1 MAVTQIADVIVPAVF
16 QNYITENSLVSTAL
30 FQSGVAVQ
38 NGEMAAQLSAG
49 AQSFTVPCWNDL
61 IDTEANIGSD
71 DYTVNSVPLKLSTTK
86 QVVRKSFLNQSWS
99 EMNLASELSG
109 SDALAQ
115 IQRRVSSWWDRQLEK
130 RIIASL
136 RGVLLSNVANNA
148 SDMVID
154 ISGLAGSL
162 ANFNGNSV
170 IDTALTLGDR
180 LSAVKSIAMHS
191 FIYGEALKNDEI
203 TFFKPSEN
211 AIEIPTYKGMSV
223 LIDDNLTP
231 ASGVYT
237 TILFGEGAIGYAIE
251 PPRTG
256 YGVELFRAPSAGNG
270 SGQTT
275 LFTRFDV
282 ALHPLGFSFIGA
294 TVAGVSPTMAELSLA
309 ANWTRTFSQR
319 KSIPVAYLVSK

>member
-1 MAVTQIADVIVPAVF
+1 MAVTQIADVIVPSIF
-16 QNYITENSLVSTAL
+16 QSYITENSMVSTAL
-30 FQSGVAVQ
+30 YQSGVAVG

-61 IDTEANIGSD
+61 VDTEANISSD
-71 DYTVNSVPLKLSTTK
+71 DFTVNSVPLKLSTTK
-86 QVVRKSFLNQSWS
+86 QQVRKSFLNQSWS

-109 SDALAQ
+109 SDALAR
-115 IQRRVSSWWDRQLEK
+115 IQDRVSSWWDRQLEK
-130 RIIASL
+130 RVIASL

-154 ISGLAGSL
+154 ISGNAGAL

-180 LSAVKSIAMHS
+180 LSAVKSIGMHS
-191 FIYGEALKNDEI
+191 YVYGEALKNNEI

-223 LIDDNLTP
+223 VVDDNLTP
-231 ASGVYT
+231 AAGVYT

-256 YGVELFRAPSAGNG
+256 YGVELFRNPSSGNG

-282 ALHPLGFSFIGA
+282 ALHPLGFSFTGT
-294 TVAGVSPTMAELSLA
+294 TVAGTSPTMAELALP
-309 ANWTRTFSQR
+309 ANWTRTFTQR
-319 KSIPVAYLVSK
+319 KSIPVAFLVSK

>member
-38 NGEMAAQLSAG
+38 NGEMAAQLLAG

-61 IDTEANIGSD
+61 IDTEANISSD

-109 SDALAQ
+109 SDALTR
-115 IQRRVSSWWDRQLEK
+115 IQDRVSSWWDRQLEK

-148 SDMVID
+148 SDMVVD
-154 ISGLAGSL
+154 ISGLTGVL

-170 IDTALTLGDR
+170 IDAALTLGDR
-180 LSAVKSIAMHS
+180 LSAVR
-191 FIYGEALKNDEI
+191 ALLCTHMCIVK
-203 TFFKPSEN
+203 
-211 AIEIPTYKGMSV
+211 
-223 LIDDNLTP
+223 
-231 ASGVYT
+231 
-237 TILFGEGAIGYAIE
+237 
-251 PPRTG
+251 
-256 YGVELFRAPSAGNG
+256 
-270 SGQTT
+270 
-275 LFTRFDV
+275 
-282 ALHPLGFSFIGA
+282 H
-294 TVAGVSPTMAELSLA
+294 
-309 ANWTRTFSQR
+309 
-319 KSIPVAYLVSK
+319 